1 MPAMLANAPTAST
14 KSMDG
19 WMDVL
24 LVSAAVDAQ
33 LMGKESER
41 LSAAMRAEKAET
53 SAVAAQNELLEVT
66 KRCANIST

>member
-1 MPAMLANAPTAST
+1 
-14 KSMDG
+14 
-19 WMDVL
+19 MDVL